1 MVTTISNFTAIT
13 KKYALGEVD
22 SRHRYVFD
30 KVKANN
36 TEAWTKGQ
44 ILNYNF
50 ANNYYEVADAA
61 DVVTRTAVALED
73 KATTATRALVLL
85 QGIVCVET
93 TTVLVENDSIKYAAA
108 GTAAK
113 WDSGVDAA
121 NLMSRSIYMK
131 IASKID
137 EGIGKAVTNSGT
149 TDPTNKVLVWINAP
163 HA

>member
-1 MVTTISNFTAIT
+1 MVTTVSNFTGIT
-13 KKYALGEVD
+13 KKFALGEVD
-22 SRHRYVFD
+22 SRHPYVFD

-44 ILNYNF
+44 VLNYSY
-50 ANNYYEVADAA
+50 ANNWFEVGDAA
-61 DVVTRTAVALED
+61 DVVTRTAIALEN

-93 TTVLVENDSIKYAAA
+93 TTVLVENDSVKLAAA
-108 GTAAK
+108 GKIAK
-113 WDSGVDAA
+113 WADGVDAA
-121 NLMSRSIYMK
+121 NLRSRSIYMK
-131 IASKID
+131 IAKNIN

-149 TDPTNKVLVWINAP
+149 TDPTNKVLIWVNAP